1 MGLQVVK
8 ILGIDTATDICGIA
22 LTEDR
27 TLVTEFRSNIKRAHA
42 EKIIHAIDRVLSD
55 VHLKLNE
62 IDGIALSIGPGSFT
76 GLRIGLAVVKGLAFA
91 TNLPVVSVPSL
102 DAFACQAYFW
112 RDQICPLIK
121 AQADEAYAALYHFQ
135 NGQLIR
141 NSDDQ
146 LVTLNS
152 LHDLINQKTLIINV
166 GMKNLPDIIKGEL
179 AKLVEVAPPEYSM
192 TSGYFV
198 AMLGFEKFTHQ
209 EMEDIDKLEPF
220 YLKNFKAKKKSGL

>member
-1 MGLQVVK
+1 MK
-8 ILGIDTATDICGIA
+8 ILGIDTSTDICGIA
-22 LTEDR
+22 LTDDK
-27 TLVTEFRSNIKRAHA
+27 TLITEFRSNIRRAHA
-42 EKIIHAIDRVLSD
+42 EKIIHAIDRVLVD
-55 VHLKLNE
+55 AKLKLHE
-62 IDGIALSIGPGSFT
+62 IDGIAISIGPGSFT
-76 GLRIGLAVVKGLAFA
+76 GLRIGLAAVKGLVLA
-91 TNLPVVSVPSL
+91 TKLAVVSVPSL
-102 DAFACQAYFW
+102 DALVLSARFW
-112 RDQICPLIK
+112 QNQICPLIK

-141 NSDDQ
+141 DADYQ

-166 GMKNLPDIIKGEL
+166 GMKHLPDFIKGEL

-198 AMLGFEKFTHQ
+198 AMLGFEKFTYQ